1 MHGQC
6 VVITGYGP
14 GLGESLKSR
23 FEKAGARVIGVS
35 RNTSEYSA
43 DMTQAE
49 EVIVVF
55 DQIRQRHAHIDLVIH
70 TVARL
75 SRGLLIDVDATEFE
89 LSWRYNTLAAF
100 NLARAVLPTM
110 LERGQGELFF
120 TGVTASIRGGAGF
133 APFASAKFAL
143 RRMLQSLAREVQP
156 HGIHVAH
163 LVLDGILWS
172 AISRQRFPS
181 LTKSQA
187 ILPDDLAE
195 TYLMLARQAPSAWT
209 HEIDLRPSGESF

>member
-49 EVIVVF
+49 KVIAVF

-70 TVARL
+70 NVARL
-75 SRGLLIDVDATEFE
+75 SRGLLIDVDAAEFE
-89 LSWRYNTLAAF
+89 CPLDLRLDRKAASRHLSFSAGPRVCPGAGISRLEQQIAWTRL
-100 NLARAVLPTM
+100 
-110 LERGQGELFF
+110 LERCD
-120 TGVTASIRGGAGF
+120 SIRYGTENAFLHQPGI
-133 APFASAKFAL
+133 
-143 RRMLQSLAREVQP
+143 MLGTLELNLNIV
-156 HGIHVAH
+156 
-163 LVLDGILWS
+163 
-172 AISRQRFPS
+172 
-181 LTKSQA
+181 KS
-187 ILPDDLAE
+187 PD
-195 TYLMLARQAPSAWT
+195 
-209 HEIDLRPSGESF
+209 

>member
-23 FEKAGARVIGVS
+23 FENAGARVIAVS
-35 RNTSEYSA
+35 RDALEYSA
-43 DMTQAE
+43 DMTQPE
-49 EVIVVF
+49 EVVAVF
-55 DQIRQRHAHIDLVIH
+55 DQIRQHHAHIDLVVH
-70 TVARL
+70 NVARL
-75 SRGLLIDVDATEFE
+75 SRGLLIDVDAAEFE

-100 NLARAVLPTM
+100 NLVKAVLPTM
-110 LERGQGELFF
+110 LERGQGKLFF
-120 TGVTASIRGGAGF
+120 TDATASIRGSAGF

-143 RRMLQSLAREVQP
+143 RGMLQSLAREVQP

-181 LTKSQA
+181 LTKHQA
-187 ILPDDLAE
+187 ILPHDIAE

>member
-14 GLGESLKSR
+14 GLGESLKAR
-23 FEKAGARVIGVS
+23 FETAGARVIGVS
-35 RNTSEYSA
+35 RNTQEYRA
-43 DMTQAE
+43 DMTQPE
-49 EVIVVF
+49 EVVAVF

-70 TVARL
+70 NVAHL
-75 SRGLLIDVDATEFE
+75 SRGLLIDVDAAEFE

-100 NLARAVLPTM
+100 NLVKAVLPTM
-110 LERGQGELFF
+110 LERGQGKLFF
-120 TGVTASIRGGAGF
+120 TGATASIRGGAGF

-143 RRMLQSLAREVQP
+143 RGMLQSLAREVQP

-181 LTKSQA
+181 LTKHQA
-187 ILPDDLAE
+187 ILPDDIAE

-209 HEIDLRPSGESF
+209 HEIDLRPSGEIF

>member
-6 VVITGYGP
+6 GVITGYGP

-23 FEKAGARVIGVS
+23 FEKAGARVVGVS

-49 EVIVVF
+49 EVIAVF

-70 TVARL
+70 NAARL

-120 TGVTASIRGGAGF
+120 TGATASIRGGAGF

-143 RRMLQSLAREVQP
+143 RGMLQSLAREVQP
-156 HGIHVAH
+156 HGSHVAH